1 MISVLSHPATAAVFV
16 LVLAV
21 VSLSPLRAQPVAK
34 KKPKTDTLHG
44 DTRIDEYAWIRQ
56 KDDPEVTTLL
66 EAENAYT
73 DNLMKPTEDLQEI
86 LYQEMVGRIKETDM
100 GVPYLYGGYYYYTR
114 TEEGKQYSIN
124 CRKKGSVEAPEE
136 ILLDQNEM
144 AKGLEYFRVGAMT
157 VSPDGSLLAYSVDT
171 NGSEAYNMV
180 IRELRRGESLA
191 DVIPDVVSVVWATDS
206 RTIFYSKRDEARRPY
221 RLFRHTLGTD
231 PSTDHMVFE
240 EKDELYNLFVGRT
253 KSEDYIL
260 VGSGSSTSNEYWYL
274 PADRPEEELTL
285 ILPRETDHEFAV
297 DQNGEYF
304 YIMSNKGAKNF
315 RLVKAPVTDPSEANW
330 IEILP
335 HSAEATLE
343 NMEMFK
349 DRLVV
354 AERRDGLQQ
363 FRVMDLQ
370 SGGFHYVEFPEPVY
384 SAFFSTNEVFDSKT
398 LRFRY
403 QSFITPSSVFDYD
416 LESREKVLM
425 KQTEVPGGYDPALYA
440 SERISAKA
448 PDGVMVPIS
457 IVYKKGVTRDG
468 RAPLHLYGYGSYGI
482 TIPVSFSS
490 SRLSLLDR
498 GFTFAL
504 AHIRGGGDMGR
515 DWKDDG
521 RMFKKKNTFTDF
533 IACAEHLIA
542 EKYTS
547 TEKLTIEGG
556 SAGGLLMG
564 AVVNMRPDLFRAAV
578 AQVPFVDVLNTMLD
592 ASLPLTV
599 GEYLEWGNP
608 NEKESYDYMKS
619 YCPYSNVTAQAYPN
633 MLVRVGLNDPRVG
646 YWEGTKWVARLRDR
660 KTDENVIMMK
670 INMGAGHGGRSGRY
684 SRIRERAF
692 NYAYILSQVGLSSLE
707 MAPGKEWKK

>member
-1 MISVLSHPATAAVFV
+1 MTCTFHPTAPGALLSVLLIAA
-16 LVLAV
+16 
-21 VSLSPLRAQPVAK
+21 SLTTVTAQPVAK
-34 KKPKTDTLHG
+34 KIPKADTLLG
-44 DTRIDEYAWIRQ
+44 DIRVDEYAWIRQ
-56 KDDPEVTTLL
+56 KDDPAVIALL

-73 DNLMKPTEDLQEI
+73 DSIMKPTEELQEI
-86 LYQEMVGRIKETDM
+86 LYTEMLSRIKETDVD
-100 GVPYLYGGYYYYTR
+100 VPYLKGGYYYYSR
-114 TEEGKQYSIN
+114 TEEGKQYPIN
-124 CRKKGSVEAPEE
+124 CRKKGSLDAPEE
-136 ILLDQNEM
+136 VILDQNEM
-144 AKGLEYFRVGAMT
+144 AKGLDYFRVGAMT
-157 VSPDGSLLAYSVDT
+157 VSTDGNLLAYSADT
-171 NGSEAYNMV
+171 NGSEAYNLV
-180 IRELRRGESLA
+180 IRDLRGGEFLT
-191 DVIPDVVSVVWATDS
+191 DMIPDVVSVVWATDG

-231 PSTDHMVFE
+231 PSSDALVFE

-253 KSEDYIL
+253 KSDAYIL

-274 PADRPEEELTL
+274 SADRPGEELTL
-285 ILPRETDHEFAV
+285 ILPREEDHEFSV
-297 DQNGEYF
+297 DHNGKYF

-315 RLVKAPVTDPSEANW
+315 RLVRTPVTDPSEANW
-330 IEILP
+330 TEVLP
-335 HSAEATLE
+335 HDSGATLE
-343 NMEMFK
+343 NMEMFR
-349 DRLVV
+349 DYLVV
-354 AERRDGLQQ
+354 AERRNGLQQ
-363 FRVMDLQ
+363 FRVMDLR
-370 SGGFHYVEFPEPVY
+370 SGGFHYVQFPEPVY

-398 LRFRY
+398 LRYSY

-416 LESREKVLM
+416 METREKTLM
-425 KQTEVPGGYDPALYA
+425 KQTEVPGGYDPSLYV

-457 IVYKKGVTRDG
+457 IVYKKGMKRDG

-482 TIPVSFSS
+482 TIPVTFSS

-547 TEKLTIEGG
+547 PDKLTIEGG

-564 AVVNMRPDLFRAAV
+564 AVLNMRPDLFRAAV
-578 AQVPFVDVLNTMLD
+578 AVVPFVDVMNTMLD
-592 ASLPLTV
+592 ATLPLTV

-608 NEKESYDYMKS
+608 NEKASYDYMKS
-619 YCPYSNVTAQAYPN
+619 YCPYTNVTAQAYPN

-660 KTDENVIMMK
+660 KTDDNVIMMK
-670 INMGAGHGGRSGRY
+670 INMGAGHGGLSGRY
-684 SRIRERAF
+684 SRLRETAF
-692 NYAYILSQVGLSSLE
+692 NYAYILSQVGLTSLDT
-707 MAPGKEWKK
+707 APEQEWKK